1 MKKQQV
7 FKKAKAAVEMDKEV
21 RKEDVALTEKP
32 ADENHDKENGSIDS
46 LPTRT
51 TTLPVLSPRRTSLQ
65 PIIDIQ
71 EGSPATLPSLSV
83 PSETKSTEIPSEIS
97 VEEDKTA
104 PSEKEIDISDDKPV
118 KSGNKST
125 GDILVTEWTDSD
137 ESMQVDTAEIPK
149 PREIRF
155 DPSLPSTENLKD
167 TVPSSTTE
175 PTPDS
180 TKEDTEEHASKETAS
195 QVTTDT
201 EEQPRVTEEANA
213 DNAVPVTTE
222 PK

>member
-1 MKKQQV
+1 
-7 FKKAKAAVEMDKEV
+7 MDKEV
-21 RKEDVALTEKP
+21 RKEDVALTEKS

-71 EGSPATLPSLSV
+71 EGSPATLPLSV
-83 PSETKSTEIPSEIS
+83 SSETKSTEIPSEIS

-104 PSEKEIDISDDKPV
+104 PSEKEIEISDDKPV

-125 GDILVTEWTDSD
+125 GDILVTEWNDSD
-137 ESMQVDTAEIPK
+137 ESMHQVDTAEIPK

-180 TKEDTEEHASKETAS
+180 TKEDTEEHASEETAS